1 MINSMT
7 GYGEAGV
14 HEEKLDLSV
23 EIKTVNNRYLKIS
36 VRTPEGCTSLESPVE
51 SMVRRRIQRGTV
63 SVFLKI
69 IRETTSADYQLN
81 EEVLRKYFDQLK
93 QMNFGGTP
101 LSFPSVVESLLLL
114 PGVVEEPQPSE
125 KSCVTAEFEKLV
137 MKVLEEALDRLDR
150 MRAEEGRNMT
160 GSLKEDCRFLAGE
173 IDRLAVD
180 APKVTESYRQRLEE
194 RIGKVLEEKQL
205 TFEPSDL
212 IREIAVFA
220 DKSDVA
226 EELVRFRS
234 HLDQFETILEEGGAC
249 GRKLD
254 FLTQEMFREVN
265 TIGSK
270 SSDAAIARVVV
281 DMKGAI
287 ERMREMVQNIE

>member
-1 MINSMT
+1 
-7 GYGEAGV
+7 
-14 HEEKLDLSV
+14 
-23 EIKTVNNRYLKIS
+23 
-36 VRTPEGCTSLESPVE
+36 
-51 SMVRRRIQRGTV
+51 MVRRRIQRGTV

-69 IRETTSADYQLN
+69 NRETTSTDYQLN